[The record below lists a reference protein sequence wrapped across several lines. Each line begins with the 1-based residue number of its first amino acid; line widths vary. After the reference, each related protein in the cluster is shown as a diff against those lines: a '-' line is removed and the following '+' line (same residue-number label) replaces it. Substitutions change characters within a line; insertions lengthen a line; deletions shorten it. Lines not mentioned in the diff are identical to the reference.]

1 MPCLKESCQ
10 RTLASNSPSH
20 LYMHTSGL
28 LGYSYLY
35 WYSMPC
41 LSLASMLPTS
51 TLPFYLSQAPGVV
64 QTTSHWGR
72 VYNSQLQHV
81 LHSKSKDKV
90 CGECLRWEHSPGRD
104 RSYLKRLPAYTRLKE
119 SQRKPKINRGDK
131 KQG

>member
-104 RSYLKRLPAYTRLKE
+104 QPLHSNKGCRESHPPPSPSKRLRE
-119 SQRKPKINRGDK
+119 Q
-131 KQG
+131 